1 VATTGLTA
9 PAEGGS
15 SELRAARSVRGR
27 TLIVV
32 LSVIVA
38 AFFVLNL
45 VSARKNQK
53 DAKRAKE
60 LAALMAD
67 GARVSQAW
75 TETSAGMT
83 ASFVSTDGTD
93 TVRVNDIRA
102 YLRKQRIQHLRADYS
117 DVRFEGRPLPG
128 RPELEYGTENGKLN
142 VRYRDVKGGGELSF
156 IATDKDVDIMKQSL
170 REWSDAVRLGP
181 PS

>member
-1 VATTGLTA
+1 
-9 PAEGGS
+9 
-15 SELRAARSVRGR
+15 
-27 TLIVV
+27 
-32 LSVIVA
+32 
-38 AFFVLNL
+38 VLNL

-53 DAKRAKE
+53 DAKRDKE
-60 LAALMAD
+60 LAVLMAD

-75 TETSAGMT
+75 TETSVGMT

-93 TVRVNDIRA
+93 TGRVNDIRS

-117 DVRFEGRPLPG
+117 DTRFTDRPLPG

-142 VRYRDVKGGGELSF
+142 VRYRDIDGGGELSF
-156 IATDKDVDIMKQSL
+156 IATDTDVDIMKQSL

-181 PS
+181 TP

>member
-1 VATTGLTA
+1 MATVVSEGK
-9 PAEGGS
+9 GGS
-15 SELRAARSVRGR
+15 PELTAARSVRGR

-53 DAKRAKE
+53 DAKQDRARSE
-60 LAALMAD
+60 LVAD

-75 TETSAGMT
+75 TETSTGMT

-93 TVRVNDIRA
+93 ATRINDIRS

-117 DVRFEGRPLPG
+117 DIRFESRPLPG

-142 VRYRDVKGGGELSF
+142 VRYRDLKGGGELSF
-156 IATDKDVDIMKQSL
+156 IAVGADVDIMKQSL

-181 PS
+181 TP